1 LSRPV
6 LAPGSALLPY
16 TTLFRSLGAPPAALP
31 WGSQDRVHPHHRL
44 PRRTVPDA
52 RGRRVRDRRLGR
64 LVQQPAPPWH
74 ARDAHPDRVRDAP
87 LRGPHPRARTHKV
100 AAENLG
106 RFTWAP
112 GMIPAAAC
120 GPGLS
125 RPSPRT
131 GLFISTMPS
140 CRPASRLATFR
151 CSSSGT
157 ARSLPWS
164 PPTTCTWAWTTG
176 MAEEAPG
183 GRRLPWAIWSG
194 GPGTPSQAGGC
205 ARSKGWWRHPGGRD
219 GWTRA

>member
-106 RFTWAP
+106 RFRASAETNVK
-112 GMIPAAAC
+112 G
-120 GPGLS
+120 
-125 RPSPRT
+125 
-131 GLFISTMPS
+131 
-140 CRPASRLATFR
+140 PASSRGRWRNCST
-151 CSSSGT
+151 CSSNDSAILLT
-157 ARSLPWS
+157 CDFESELMPRVFTSLSMRRVETPAR
-164 PPTTCTWAWTTG
+164 
-176 MAEEAPG
+176 
-183 GRRLPWAIWSG
+183 
-194 GPGTPSQAGGC
+194 
-205 ARSKGWWRHPGGRD
+205 
-219 GWTRA
+219 